1 MSNLIDIEYLFK
13 TYYKRLFRV
22 AFQFVSDEHAAD
34 DIVQEV
40 FIHVWNKREELNIT
54 TTVEGYLVKSTVN
67 RALNYL
73 EKNKKM
79 VKVEIQDH
87 LEIDHALHQLKE
99 SNYDQEILQQ
109 LISDCLDNLPPKC
122 KAIFVLSRFE
132 GMKNKE
138 IAEHLGVSIKTV
150 ENQMT
155 IALSKLNSDLKPKIQ
170 HLFPEMLFLFAIIFQ
185 LF

>member
-1 MSNLIDIEYLFK
+1 MAYQ
-13 TYYKRLFRV
+13 V
-22 AFQFVSDEHAAD
+22 VSDEQTAD
-34 DIVQEV
+34 DVVQEV

-54 TTVEGYLVKSTVN
+54 STIEGYLVKSTVN
-67 RALNYL
+67 RALNYI

-87 LEIDHALHQLKE
+87 LEMDHALHHLKE
-99 SNYDQEILQQ
+99 SNYDQEILQK
-109 LISDCLDNLPPKC
+109 LVEACLDNLPPKC

-170 HLFPEMLFLFAIIFQ
+170 HLFPELLFLFTIICQIF
-185 LF
+185 